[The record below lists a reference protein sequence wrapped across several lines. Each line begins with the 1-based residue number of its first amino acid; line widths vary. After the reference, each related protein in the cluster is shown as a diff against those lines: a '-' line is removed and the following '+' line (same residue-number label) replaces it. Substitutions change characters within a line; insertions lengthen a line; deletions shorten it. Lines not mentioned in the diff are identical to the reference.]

1 MNTAEIVG
9 VCGFILAF
17 LHICWQ
23 VWLQRSQNRERVRAR
38 VSLGSK
44 PCVRVHNIGVV
55 PVHLTGVEL
64 VIAGDGD
71 GATRKF
77 PFQAVLVVR
86 CLSQKAGS
94 LGEESWQ
101 LRGTPTYHEP
111 LTRGNAYIFVLP
123 KEAAPLSELLANA
136 DELNMWVSI
145 SSNGGEVDRLK
156 KKDVVAYLADVARQN
171 HA

>member
-9 VCGFILAF
+9 VFGFILAF

-64 VIAGDGD
+64 VIAGDG
-71 GATRKF
+71 ATRKF
-77 PFQAVLVVR
+77 PFQAVLVGR
-86 CLSQKAGS
+86 SLPQKAGS
-94 LGEESWQ
+94 LGEEFWQ
-101 LRGTPTYHEP
+101 FRGTPTYREP

-123 KEAAPLSELLANA
+123 KEAAPLSELLAKA

-145 SSNGGEVDRLK
+145 YSNGGEIDRIK
-156 KKDVVAYLADVARQN
+156 KKDVVAYLADVERQITN
-171 HA
+171 S